1 MPLFEAYLIIDQ
13 PRQRLSHWCAV
24 LSPLDEPSAPALT
37 TATVHYDPTMDQA
50 LIGLRYDSI
59 AIGENGLGFLVELA
73 LLAEI
78 GMVQPAELS
87 EGDRG
92 RFVGERLARCTIQIT
107 EQRHVTSALT
117 ELVRRIRE
125 ARASRPP
132 ATLPVAAPLLLPLPA
147 PLPRASSP
155 VPPPLPPGALRRL
168 PRGDTSDP
176 HLLVQAKG
184 TRDNLGSSRAIGSGR
199 MAPVSEPR
207 AVSPNVIARSS
218 VHRAETVEMP
228 PDDVTRRVAES
239 VSPVPTGAVIYARYL
254 RSGRWMPIR
263 IGALSLKGAALL
275 AGALPRVNDHV
286 DVALSFGG
294 HRALV
299 RGNVGKVSTTD
310 EVATSGA
317 STFSVDFKLDDAS
330 RRQLTSLLT
339 AARDARITIK
349 PPPPRAAR
357 RFPVEWPVG
366 LGTPR
371 GVVRAEALDVSRE
384 GLFVRPLHSL
394 SLQTLVTFTA
404 VLDDGEPAAAGRARV
419 IRHISETE
427 ARECALSPGYGLRI
441 TDMAELDRERW
452 LGFLGRI
459 EKRAQH
465 RILIGASPARLAELQ
480 STLAAAG
487 YAVTGGTD
495 PGALVQL
502 ASAEARPVDAALID
516 AGWLAPSRS
525 GEWVESLFS
534 ARNVPC
540 VTLHGDPKR
549 ARAAVDKLLE
559 VT

>member
-1 MPLFEAYLIIDQ
+1 MPLFEAFLIIDQ
-13 PRQRLSHWCAV
+13 PRQRLSHWCTV
-24 LSPLDEPSAPALT
+24 LSPLDDPSAPPLT
-37 TATVHYDPTMDQA
+37 TATVHYDPTLDQA
-50 LIGLRYDSI
+50 LVGVRYD
-59 AIGENGLGFLVELA
+59 AVAVGEHGLGFLVELA

-92 RFVGERLARCTIQIT
+92 RFVGDRLARCTIQIT

-125 ARASRPP
+125 ARTSRPP
-132 ATLPVAAPLLLPLPA
+132 L
-147 PLPRASSP
+147 
-155 VPPPLPPGALRRL
+155 PPPLPPPPPASPRARSPAPPPLPLAALARN

-176 HLLVQAKG
+176 HLLVKAKG
-184 TRDNLGSSRAIGSGR
+184 TRDRIGTPRAIGSDR
-199 MAPVSEPR
+199 MAPVTDAR
-207 AVSPNVIARSS
+207 AVSPNVISRSS
-218 VHRAETVEMP
+218 VHRAETVEMS
-228 PDDVTRRVAES
+228 PDDTARKVAES
-239 VSPVPTGAVIYARYL
+239 LPPPPTGAVIYARYL

-275 AGALPRVNDHV
+275 AGALPRINDHV

-299 RGNVGKVSTTD
+299 RGNVGKVSTID
-310 EVATSGA
+310 EVAASGA
-317 STFSVDFKLDDAS
+317 STFSVDFRLDDAS

-339 AARDARITIK
+339 AARHAKITIK
-349 PPPPRAAR
+349 PPPPRTAR

-366 LGTPR
+366 LGTSR
-371 GVVRAEALDVSRE
+371 GVVRAEALDVSRD
-384 GLFVRPLHSL
+384 GMFVRPLHALAINS
-394 SLQTLVTFTA
+394 LVTFSA
-404 VLDDGEPAAAGRARV
+404 VLDDGEPSAAGRARV
-419 IRHISETE
+419 VRHIGDTE
-427 ARECALSPGYGLRI
+427 ARTGGLSAGYGLNI
-441 TDMAELDRERW
+441 SDMSEADRERW
-452 LGFLGRI
+452 IGFLNRI
-459 EKRAQH
+459 EKRAGR

-480 STLAAAG
+480 ASLAAAG

-525 GEWVESLFS
+525 GEIESLFS

-540 VTLHGDPKR
+540 VTHHGDAKR
-549 ARAAVDKLLE
+549 ARAAVDKLLG

>member
-1 MPLFEAYLIIDQ
+1 MPLFEAFLIIDQ
-13 PRQRLSHWCAV
+13 PRQRLSHWCTV
-24 LSPLDEPSAPALT
+24 LSPLDDPSAPPLT
-37 TATVHYDPTMDQA
+37 TATVHYDPTLDQA
-50 LIGLRYDSI
+50 LVGVRYD
-59 AIGENGLGFLVELA
+59 AVAVGEHGLGFLVELA

-92 RFVGERLARCTIQIT
+92 RFVGDRLARCTIQIT

-125 ARASRPP
+125 ARTSRPP
-132 ATLPVAAPLLLPLPA
+132 L
-147 PLPRASSP
+147 
-155 VPPPLPPGALRRL
+155 PPPLPPPPPASPRARSPAPPPLPLAALARN

-176 HLLVQAKG
+176 HLLVKAKG
-184 TRDNLGSSRAIGSGR
+184 TRDRIGTPRAIGSDR
-199 MAPVSEPR
+199 MAPVTDAR
-207 AVSPNVIARSS
+207 AVSPNVISRSS
-218 VHRAETVEMP
+218 VHRAETVEMS
-228 PDDVTRRVAES
+228 PDDTARKVAES
-239 VSPVPTGAVIYARYL
+239 LPPPPTGAVIYARYL

-275 AGALPRVNDHV
+275 AGALPRINDHV

-299 RGNVGKVSTTD
+299 RGNVGKVSTID
-310 EVATSGA
+310 EVAASGA
-317 STFSVDFKLDDAS
+317 STFSVDFRLDDAS

-339 AARDARITIK
+339 AARHAKITIK
-349 PPPPRAAR
+349 PPPPRTAR

-366 LGTPR
+366 LGTSR
-371 GVVRAEALDVSRE
+371 GVVRAEALDVSRD
-384 GLFVRPLHSL
+384 GMFVRPLHALAINS
-394 SLQTLVTFTA
+394 LVTFSA
-404 VLDDGEPAAAGRARV
+404 VLDDGEPSAAGRARV
-419 IRHISETE
+419 VRHIGDTE
-427 ARECALSPGYGLRI
+427 ARTGGLSAGYGLNI
-441 TDMAELDRERW
+441 SDMSEADRERW
-452 LGFLGRI
+452 IGFLNRI
-459 EKRAQH
+459 EKRAGR

-480 STLAAAG
+480 ASLAAAG

-525 GEWVESLFS
+525 GEIESLFS

-540 VTLHGDPKR
+540 VTHHGDAKR
-549 ARAAVDKLLE
+549 ARAVVDKLLG